1 MNIQS
6 SQRLLWKCIL
16 LPITEPRLGVYAI
29 VLERIWQLCKTRNLK
44 PKTQRTWFVMWTVNE
59 VQNYTALKR
68 RLFIVDRWEIST
80 EKSNVRGHQG
90 SQWIDGTTFN
100 LHWFD
105 GTTTCISI
113 DGTCFALVA
122 QLLKPDIV
130 WGRTHLT
137 STIEKIPY
145 WNWSKFEE
153 KNLSSFAFYCL
164 ETKHLKPHKNIRNK
178 T

>member
-1 MNIQS
+1 MHSPSNHRTS
-6 SQRLLWKCIL
+6 SWGLCNCAGTDLTTLQNKKSE
-16 LPITEPRLGVYAI
+16 TEDTTHV
-29 VLERIWQLCKTRNLK
+29 VCHVDCKWGSKLHC
-44 PKTQRTWFVMWTVNE
+44 TQFEW
-59 VQNYTALKR
+59 LKR
-68 RLFIVDRWEIST
+68 RFFIVDRWEIST

-164 ETKHLKPHKNIRNK
+164 ETKHLKPHKNLRNK